1 MRFNSPLFSLKKT
14 TLLSL
19 GLYASFAIT
28 SAEAAAE
35 TMAECDNTYNI
46 AMVQCQTDAD
56 NAPTWDDEFDDCLIN
71 TCGTKSPT
79 HTCVRQYSTQVDC
92 SDTAAEHVDEA
103 AMAQTECEDDAA
115 VAWGEC
121 SVEIEALTA
130 EEELNEIVDDLLDDG
145 LSDIDENGDVW
156 GGLT

>member
-28 SAEAAAE
+28 SAEAAAQA
-35 TMAECDNTYNI
+35 MAVCDNTYNTAI
-46 AMVQCQTDAD
+46 AQCQTDAD
-56 NAPTWDDEFDDCLIN
+56 NAPTWDDEFDECLIN

-92 SDTAAEHVDEA
+92 SDAAAEHMDYV
-103 AMAQTECEDDAA
+103 AMAQAECEEDAA

-121 SVEIEALTA
+121 SVEIEGLTA
-130 EEELNEIVDDLLDDG
+130 EEEEFELWEEHIDDLLDDG
-145 LSDIDENGDVW
+145 LDENGDWW
-156 GGLT
+156 GD